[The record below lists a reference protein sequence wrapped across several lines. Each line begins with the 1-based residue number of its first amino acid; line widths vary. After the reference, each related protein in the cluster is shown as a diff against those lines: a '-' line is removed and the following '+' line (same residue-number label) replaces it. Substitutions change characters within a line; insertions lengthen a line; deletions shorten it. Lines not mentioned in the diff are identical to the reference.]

1 MSTNPSHILIARNSR
16 GLNAPA
22 AALSSPTETHAAA
35 SGIFR
40 SSASAQ
46 WLLEDCEAEEIDSEL
61 SADEEEEGID
71 LDPTF
76 TKNCKLPGTVK
87 VIVGSTTF
95 WCVAGPAFVPVVNFL
110 SGHIKR
116 SFSLHLPSLRQP

>member
-40 SSASAQ
+40 SSGSAQ
-46 WLLEDCEAEEIDSEL
+46 WLVEDCDAEEIDSEL
-61 SADEEEEGID
+61 SADEEEGID
-71 LDPTF
+71 INQNF

-95 WCVAGPAFVPVVNFL
+95 WLVQHQL
-110 SGHIKR
+110 SSYLFR
-116 SFSLHLPSLRQP
+116 SIPSQDT